1 MAEHIAP
8 FTVTRLIQELQTK
21 PGNAVVRVRITD
33 PGFNGWTVDCAAL
46 QWDSEPDGET
56 VTLSDE

>member
-1 MAEHIAP
+1 MVDRVAP

-21 PGNAVVRVRITD
+21 PGSAVVMIRHIEWDGDDRSV
-33 PGFNGWTVDCAAL
+33 PCSSL
-46 QWDSEPDGET
+46 EWDSGPGGET